1 MSIRIKLLL
10 SYLLMTIIPIVLIF
24 LFLHLLFHLYVNN
37 IDEVQE
43 YYHIEESF
51 LEELVHED
59 LLIYSELQNL
69 ALHNPSQLMERQ
81 FLEKYEEQLALRKI
95 GLVVRKNDSIIY
107 RSEIIDD
114 ELINKLPVHHLNFG
128 EEYVYKQDY
137 LETAN
142 HSWMFTYSDFYFDE
156 VNQGS
161 FFFAIDSKPI
171 STFLN
176 KVVPILV
183 IAFLLAF
190 IITNGLLTFFIAK
203 NIIVP
208 LQKIKKSVNQ
218 IKIGNLDSPLQL
230 DRKDEFGAL
239 SNDFEE
245 MRIRLKESVE
255 QQLKYETNSK
265 ELMNSISHDLKT
277 PITSI
282 IGYAEGII
290 DGVAHEPKTL
300 ERYVRTIH
308 SNAEHMNHLIEE
320 LLLFSKLDLKK
331 LPFQFEKVHLAQFIR
346 DILEVLIVDL
356 EHKDIQ
362 FVMENKVDEKIHVVA
377 DRDKLNRVIR
387 NILYNSMNFMEKEEK
402 IITFLLTE
410 QEDAVLIEIKDNG
423 IGIKPEEVPYVF
435 NRFYR
440 AESLS
445 NTDQGGSGI
454 GLAIARQIIE
464 AHGGVVGCHSNYGK
478 GTTISFTLRK
488 A

>member
-1 MSIRIKLLL
+1 MSIRVKLLV
-10 SYLLMTIIPIVLIF
+10 SYLLMTIIPIILIV
-24 LFLHLLFHLYVNN
+24 LFLHLLFHLFVNN
-37 IDEVQE
+37 IDDVQE
-43 YYHIEESF
+43 YYQIEESF
-51 LEELVHED
+51 LKELVHED

-69 ALHNPSQLMERQ
+69 ALHNPSQLMEPQ
-81 FLEKYEEQLALRKI
+81 FLEKYETQLALRKI
-95 GLVVRKNDSIIY
+95 GLVVRKNDSIVY
-107 RSEIIDD
+107 QSEIIDH
-114 ELINKLPVHHLNFG
+114 ELIDNLPVHHLKFG
-128 EEYVYKQDY
+128 EEYAYKQDY
-137 LETAN
+137 LETEQ
-142 HSWMFTYSDFYFDE
+142 HSWVFTHSDFYLDE
-156 VNQGS
+156 SNQGS
-161 FFFAIDSKPI
+161 FFFAIDSKPV
-171 STFLN
+171 SSFLY
-176 KVVPILV
+176 KIVPILV

-190 IITNGLLTFFIAK
+190 IVTNGLLTFFIAR
-203 NIIVP
+203 NIITP
-208 LQKIKKSVNQ
+208 LQRIKESVNHIKK
-218 IKIGNLDSPLQL
+218 GNLDSPLRL

-245 MRIRLKESVE
+245 MRMRLRESVD

-290 DGVAHEPKTL
+290 DGVAHKPETL

-331 LPFQFEKVHLAQFIR
+331 LPFQFEEVHFAQFIR
-346 DILEVLIVDL
+346 DILDVLIVDF
-356 EHKDIQ
+356 ENKGIQ
-362 FVMENKVDEKIHVVA
+362 VIMENKLDETVYVVA

-387 NILYNSMNFMEKEEK
+387 NILYNSMSFMEKEEK
-402 IITFLLTE
+402 IIRFLLIE
-410 QEDAVLIEIKDNG
+410 QKDTVLIEIKDNG

-445 NTDQGGSGI
+445 HTDQGGSGI

-464 AHGGVVGCHSNYGK
+464 AHGGVIGCRSNYGK

-488 A
+488 V